1 MVASDVLTA
10 YERDYELDKFT
21 WFFDEMGGGVE
32 GKRNKVLGAVPT
44 LGEHYRPCVVTTGDT
59 QDPFHT
65 TVGIFINN
73 HLLDKPFVIQSG
85 STVNRN
91 NSDNL
96 PDDWSC
102 GATGKG
108 SMTVDLFMSLCVH
121 HVENNLKPKGYGA
134 GKKASML
141 VFDGHTSRW
150 SYAGLMFLMAN
161 NCWPFCIASHSSAWA
176 QVSGSFVLT
185 LHTNFILPPHPHP
198 HPHCVCVCDS
208 LLTQIHLCSQV
219 GDNALNAMCR
229 AALAKEV
236 ALWRSQF
243 GAYIA
248 FTRND
253 FNKCFVAAFHR
264 VQVRQHAYA
273 WCVCMCGVS
282 ACGVR
287 ACDVRVW
294 L

>member
-1 MVASDVLTA
+1 
-10 YERDYELDKFT
+10 
-21 WFFDEMGGGVE
+21 MGGGVE

-185 LHTNFILPPHPHP
+185 LHTNFILPPHPHL
-198 HPHCVCVCDS
+198 HPHCVCVCVTHFS
-208 LLTQIHLCSQV
+208 LKFTYVRRWATMLSTRCAGLRSRRRWRCGAPSLGRTLRLPATISTSVLLLLFT
-219 GDNALNAMCR
+219 GCR
-229 AALAKEV
+229 CV
-236 ALWRSQF
+236 NMRMR
-243 GAYIA
+243 G
-248 FTRND
+248 
-253 FNKCFVAAFHR
+253 V
-264 VQVRQHAYA
+264 
-273 WCVCMCGVS
+273 CVCV
-282 ACGVR
+282 V
-287 ACDVRVW
+287 
-294 L
+294 